1 MTGSWID
8 NSPRPTVLQEHAHL
22 KDPLNYRA
30 KKVFLG
36 RPLNRHSLAH
46 QRLSKVYALGILSS
60 DCISSS
66 AYGSEQMLIALLPAF
81 GLAGFTI
88 LMPLTFVIISILALV
103 TTSYRQVVMA
113 YTKTG
118 GSYIVA
124 RDNFGPK
131 VAQIAAVALMIDYI
145 VTVAIQTAAGT
156 AALISAFQ
164 SLAPYNLVITL
175 SVIGVL
181 LYGNLRGVKEAGR
194 VFAAPTYFFVTS
206 VGVVILV
213 GIIREFQGNLHHII
227 PAAGTFPLGHSQGL
241 ITAASALVLLRA
253 FANGGSSL
261 TGLEAISN
269 GVSIFKAPEGNNAR
283 RTTVVMSVI
292 LGTLVLGVSWLATK
306 THAIPY
312 ISGAP
317 TVISQ
322 IADAVLGRGTFGHIL
337 YLCVQFSTM
346 LILYTG
352 ANTPFSGFPFLVNFI
367 AEDGFLPRQLSKRG
381 HRLVFSNGILVLAGS
396 ASLLLIVVGP
406 HVDKLVAFYAIG
418 VFTGFTLAGFGMA
431 KRAYTLKMRN
441 WRFNFVVNALSGSIS
456 LSIVIIFAIVK
467 FTEGAWLVVL
477 IFPIAVAILLKLHRQ
492 YLAEQEVLE
501 VDQGSLHATSIERHN
516 VVVLVDSVDIATV
529 GTIRYARSLQP
540 RRLSAVHFV
549 IDDRRAAI
557 IRKKWDANRAL
568 DDVALEL
575 VDCPDRRIPN
585 AAVEYAIRATANSH
599 VELTLLLPRRSYSF
613 FLGRLLHDGTAEEI
627 ASPISQIPRVVA
639 TIVPF
644 DVNRMLTKRSV
655 IVHPKHVGIDLQR
668 DQEVAKTQVAASFPV
683 RTVGVDTS
691 KPISHFESS
700 MKSIGSIQWRERA
713 HIEGRVTSI
722 SSSSSN
728 SAPFL
733 TVEVWDETGGV
744 TLQFFG
750 RREIS
755 GLTVG
760 SPIRAEG
767 MVGERDG
774 GLTLLNPFYEL
785 FLP

>member
-8 NSPRPTVLQEHAHL
+8 DSPRPTVRQEHAHL
-22 KDPLNYRA
+22 KDPLIYRA

-36 RPLNRHSLAH
+36 RPLNRHSISH
-46 QRLSKVYALGILSS
+46 QRLSKMYALGILSS
-60 DCISSS
+60 DGISSS
-66 AYGSEQMLIALLPAF
+66 AYGTEQMMIVLLPAF

-164 SLAPYNLVITL
+164 SLAPYSLVITL
-175 SVIGVL
+175 GVIGIL
-181 LYGNLRGVKEAGR
+181 FYGNLRGVKEAGR

-206 VGVVILV
+206 VGMVILV
-213 GIIREFQGNLHHII
+213 GVIKEFQGKLNHVV
-227 PAAGTFPLGHSQGL
+227 PSAGTFPLGHSQGL
-241 ITAASALVLLRA
+241 ITAASALILLRA

-283 RTTVVMSVI
+283 RTTVIMSMI

-312 ISGAP
+312 VSGAP

-322 IADAVLGRGTFGHIL
+322 IADTILGRGTFGHIL

-367 AEDGFLPRQLSKRG
+367 AEDGYLPRQLSKRG
-381 HRLVFSNGILVLAGS
+381 HRLVFSNGIFFLAGS
-396 ASLLLIVVGP
+396 ASLLLVVVGP
-406 HVDKLVAFYAIG
+406 RVDKLVAFYAIG
-418 VFTGFTLAGFGMA
+418 VFTGFALAGFGMA
-431 KRAYTLKMRN
+431 KRALKLKMRN
-441 WRFNFVVNALSGSIS
+441 WRVNFTVNALSGGIS
-456 LSIVIIFAIVK
+456 LSVVIIFAIVK
-467 FTEGAWLVVL
+467 FTEGAWLIVL
-477 IFPIAVAILLKLHRQ
+477 IFPIAVGILLKLHHQ
-492 YLAEQEVLE
+492 YVAEQEVLE
-501 VDQGSLHATSIERHN
+501 VDQGSLHPTSIERHD

-529 GTIRYARSLQP
+529 GTVRYARSLQP
-540 RRLSAVHFV
+540 RNLSAVHFV
-549 IDDRRAAI
+549 IDDRRAEI
-557 IRKKWDANRAL
+557 IKRKWDANRAL
-568 DDVALEL
+568 DDIALEL

-585 AAVEYAIRATANSH
+585 AAVEYAIRATASSH
-599 VELTLLLPRRSYSF
+599 VELTLLFPRRSYSF
-613 FLGRLLHDGTAEEI
+613 LLGRLLHDRTAEEI

-655 IVHPKHVGIDLQR
+655 IVHPIGKGIESR
-668 DQEVAKTQVAASFPV
+668 KETERPSTHSVASFPV
-683 RTVGVDTS
+683 KTPGVDS
-691 KPISHFESS
+691 SMPVSHFESK
-700 MKSIGSIQWRERA
+700 MKPINSIQWRERA

-722 SSSSSN
+722 TSSSSN

-733 TVEVWDETGGV
+733 TVEVWDETAGV
-744 TLQFFG
+744 ALQFFG

-767 MVGERDG
+767 MVGEING
-774 GLTLLNPFYEL
+774 ELTILNPFYEL
-785 FLP
+785 FIP